1 MKKMTY
7 KYGMRLRPIGLGCQP
22 GRWCK
27 FEDSDKAQTGYWTYV
42 WYKFKLTDEELKQ
55 YDMDYL
61 GEEK

>member
-1 MKKMTY
+1 MTY

-22 GRWCK
+22 SRWCK
-27 FEDSDKAQTGYWTYV
+27 YTILNKEETGYWSFV

>member
-1 MKKMTY
+1 MTY

-22 GRWCK
+22 SRWCK
-27 FEDSDKAQTGYWTYV
+27 YTILNKEKTGYWAYV
-42 WYKFKLTDEELKQ
+42 WYKFKLTDEQLEQ